1 MMPRIAM
8 SPRDRRALGVGLAA
22 MCANVGGSRL
32 VPRWHAWDETA
43 RASAQA
49 LDVDVAA
56 LDARLRQL
64 PAMRDSARARSARAS
79 TMRTRLIEAPTV
91 GAAGARLATEIGNVA
106 DDLGIRVGAVQI
118 RPDTLF
124 RAGFARVAVTLSA
137 TGDVTHLADLLQS
150 LESSELLLAVRELTI
165 TPTDALAPD
174 ERPEILQFQLVVEG
188 LAAREA
194 APPSGEP
201 SGSKSGRSP
210 DRVAAR

>member
-8 SPRDRRALGVGLAA
+8 SPRDRRALVIGLAA
-22 MCANVGGSRL
+22 MCAIVGGSRL
-32 VPRWHAWDETA
+32 VPRWRVWDETA
-43 RASAQA
+43 RSSSEA

-56 LDARLRQL
+56 LNARLREL
-64 PAMRDSARARSARAS
+64 PAMRDSARAVHARAS
-79 TMRTRLIEAPTV
+79 TVRTRLIGAPTV

-150 LESSELLLAVRELTI
+150 LESSELLLAVRELTV
-165 TPTDALAPD
+165 TPADVLAPD

-188 LAAREA
+188 LAVQEA
-194 APPSGEP
+194 ASPSRTP
-201 SGSKSGRSP
+201 SGSLSGESP
-210 DRVAAR
+210 DRLATR